1 MQELMDENIIEARR
15 GKELNKGAL
24 SQDDIRGN
32 TFIMLAAGQETSV
45 GVLRFILLEL
55 ANNPVSQRSL
65 HGAIDET
72 CGDGDPSL
80 WDYENLINPKMASML
95 GACAVSAHRN
105 PRCWPGRPSLINDGK
120 DDINDWVPERW
131 YRNSQEST
139 ARSTKSGCQP
149 RDEEFGSAATST
161 LLFRL
166 EGDSFIPFSDGPRS
180 CLGRRISQGE
190 IIATLAVLFK
200 DHSLELAIDDWA
212 SDEQMDREA
221 RREVYAKAQSSS
233 RKKIRGATSVLTL
246 KIRDGHVPVR
256 LVKRGREKF
265 WCQVVLIGLHHF
277 VQGTVLTSVF
287 ISQAVVH
294 NGICQN
300 TKFGIVNKVDCG
312 RYCHRIGLNGKLPTR
327 SSFKIRGWL
336 KKNEV
341 IFGAREPRPGV
352 HFSY

>member
-1 MQELMDENIIEARR
+1 MTKYGSPKPIADHELSVATAIATAPENILMLPPYHAGFSFGEYMQELMDENIIEARR
-15 GKELNKGAL
+15 
-24 SQDDIRGN
+24 
-32 TFIMLAAGQETSV
+32 AAGQETSA
-45 GVLRFILLEL
+45 GVLQFILLEL

-139 ARSTKSGCQP
+139 ARSTESGCQP

-200 DHSLELAIDDWA
+200 DHSLELAVDDWA

-246 KIRDGHVPVR
+246 KIRDGHVLVR
-256 LVKRGREKF
+256 LVK
-265 WCQVVLIGLHHF
+265 
-277 VQGTVLTSVF
+277 
-287 ISQAVVH
+287 
-294 NGICQN
+294 
-300 TKFGIVNKVDCG
+300 
-312 RYCHRIGLNGKLPTR
+312 
-327 SSFKIRGWL
+327 
-336 KKNEV
+336 
-341 IFGAREPRPGV
+341 
-352 HFSY
+352 